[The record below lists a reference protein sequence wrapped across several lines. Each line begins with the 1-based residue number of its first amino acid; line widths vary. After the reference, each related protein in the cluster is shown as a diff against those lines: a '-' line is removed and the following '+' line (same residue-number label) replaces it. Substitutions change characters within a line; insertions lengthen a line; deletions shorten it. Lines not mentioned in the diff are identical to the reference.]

1 MTGQRVGSYEIVRVI
16 AHGGMAVVF
25 LARQP
30 ALDRDVAL
38 KRVEIASADPTIAHR
53 FVLEAQI
60 VGALSHPNIV
70 TVYDFLEA
78 DGVPYIAME
87 YVAGGSLRPRVG
99 ALTPPQVF
107 GVLDGMLAGLD
118 HAEQHS
124 VAHRDLKP
132 ENVLITP
139 RGGVKLADFGIARAY
154 NSLTQRLTDTGMAIG
169 TPAYM
174 APEQALAEDVGPYTD
189 LYAVGVM
196 AYELLAGSPPF
207 DGADTPMSVLYSHV
221 NSPVPPLSGIAPGV
235 PDSLCAWVEW
245 LLAKAPADRPQSA
258 DEASAALEKI
268 AVDELGP
275 FWRRQA
281 PITAPST
288 PASKDWETYGH
299 GTPPARTPPSEPP
312 PPELPPPEPRP
323 ESPPPESPPPE
334 PPDPEPPD
342 PEPPEPEPEAEP
354 DAAEP
359 EPESEPDA
367 AQPEPPPQRTP
378 VAASAPLAPTMPP
391 ASDEWA
397 ATIGLPPDQQAP
409 PDGRGR
415 RRWALAA
422 AGALVVACVA
432 AALFLLGGDDVPND
446 GQDESQRDPEPAVAY
461 SFGGGKSQQP
471 VVGLPD
477 AGAGKVVVLRP
488 EQQQIGTGAGGGDS
502 VARGSGGA
510 EYGASIA
517 GGDFDGDGF
526 ADLAVGSR
534 GAGLVEV
541 LYGTRDGL
549 ADPRRDTLRG
559 DGDGDRYGAAL
570 AAGDL
575 DADGRDELVIGAPGR
590 GDSGGRL
597 EIHAGTAEGLG
608 NVSTIDPPDD
618 AAAGFGSR
626 ARLGD
631 VNGDGS
637 LDIVEAGSGPSE
649 EEHTTFCPGSA
660 TGPSACESVAAEGGS
675 ALAVGDVDGDGLAD
689 VVLGDPGEDPKLD
702 AGEIRILKGG
712 PDGPGTEPVT
722 ITQETPG
729 VPGNDQLGDEF
740 GATVAIGRLD
750 ADRYADIVVAAPGEE
765 NETGSVP
772 VTGRVT
778 VIRGGPDGHARKG
791 HRAYVHPDADAGALF
806 GRAVTVLDTDGDDT
820 QELVVAAILPDGG
833 VQLIVFTSRDDRL
846 EAEEPID
853 LDVEPATGEPAEF
866 SIRLGRNEGG

>member
-16 AHGGMAVVF
+16 ARGGMAVVF

-53 FVLEAQI
+53 FVLEGQI

-87 YVAGGSLRPRVG
+87 YVAGGSLRPHVG

-139 RGGVKLADFGIARAY
+139 RGGIKLADFGIARAY
-154 NSLTQRLTDTGMAIG
+154 NSLTQRLTNTGMAIG

-221 NSPVPPLSGIAPGV
+221 NTPVPPLSGIAPGV

-245 LLAKAPADRPQSA
+245 LLAKAPADRPQCA
-258 DEASAALEKI
+258 DEASTALEKI

-281 PITAPST
+281 PITVPST
-288 PASKDWETYGH
+288 PVSMDWETYGH
-299 GTPPARTPPSEPP
+299 GTPPARTPPEPSPHQPPPPEPSPPPPEPP
-312 PPELPPPEPRP
+312 PPEPPPAT
-323 ESPPPESPPPE
+323 PPPATPVPELLPE
-334 PPDPEPPD
+334 P
-342 PEPPEPEPEAEP
+342 A
-354 DAAEP
+354 P
-359 EPESEPDA
+359 EPESEPE
-367 AQPEPPPQRTP
+367 PEPPPLRTP

-391 ASDEWA
+391 APDEWA

-409 PDGRGR
+409 PDGHGR

-432 AALFLLGGDDVPND
+432 ALLLLGGDDVPNERQ
-446 GQDESQRDPEPAVAY
+446 GESQREPEPAVAY

-488 EQQQIGTGAGGGDS
+488 EQQQISTGAGGGDS

-559 DGDGDRYGAAL
+559 DGDGDGDRYGAAL

-597 EIHAGTAEGLG
+597 EIHAGTTEGLG
-608 NVSTIDPPDD
+608 NVSTLDPPDD
-618 AAAGFGSR
+618 AAAGFGAR

-637 LDIVEAGSGPSE
+637 LDIVEAGSGGPSE
-649 EEHTTFCPGSA
+649 EAHTTFCPGSA
-660 TGPSACESVAAEGGS
+660 TGPSACESVEADGGS
-675 ALAVGDVDGDGLAD
+675 ALAVGDVHGDGLAD
-689 VVLGDPGEDPKLD
+689 VVLGDPGEDPELD
-702 AGEIRILKGG
+702 AGEVRILKGG
-712 PDGPGTEPVT
+712 PDGPSTEPLTV
-722 ITQETPG
+722 TQETPG
-729 VPGNDQLGDEF
+729 VPGNDQPGDEF
-740 GATVAIGRLD
+740 GATVAVGRVD
-750 ADRYADIVVAAPGEE
+750 ADRYADIVVGAPGEE

-778 VIRGGPDGHARKG
+778 VIRGGPDGRARKG
-791 HRAYVHPDADAGALF
+791 HRAFVHPDADAGALF

-833 VQLIVFTSRDDRL
+833 VQLIVFSSRDDRL

-853 LDVEPATGEPAEF
+853 LDVEPATGELADF
-866 SIRLGRNEGG
+866 SVRLGRNEGG